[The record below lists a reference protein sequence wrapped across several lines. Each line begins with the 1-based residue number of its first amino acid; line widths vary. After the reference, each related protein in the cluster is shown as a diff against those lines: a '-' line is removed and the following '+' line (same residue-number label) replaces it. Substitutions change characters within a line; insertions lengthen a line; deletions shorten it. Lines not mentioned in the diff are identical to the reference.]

1 MRLYI
6 YEHCPFCLRTRMI
19 AGFKNL
25 PIQYS
30 IIMEG
35 DSETPIHLVGKKVV
49 PILQKSDGQ
58 YMTESL
64 DIVKYLDDLS
74 PPYYAQGEVNTEI
87 EAWIKKNS
95 SLIFRLIVPRFTQS
109 DFKEISTPEA
119 RQAFI
124 ERETASFGD
133 LKQLYENSEP
143 DIHAMNTS
151 LTEIDSLI
159 EHHEEMNITD
169 FMIFPWLRSLSI
181 VEGLIFPS
189 HTKRYMNRIATAAK
203 VNLLFDQAR

>member
-30 IIMEG
+30 VIMEG
-35 DSETPIHLVGKKVV
+35 DSETPTYLVGKKVV
-49 PILQKSDGQ
+49 PILHKPDGQ

-64 DIVKYLDDLS
+64 DIVHYLDDLT
-74 PPYYAQGEVNTEI
+74 PPAYATGEVDPKVQ
-87 EAWIKKNS
+87 AWVKDS
-95 SLIFRLIVPRFTQS
+95 SNLIFRLIVPRFTRS

-119 RQAFI
+119 RKAFI

-133 LKQLYENSEP
+133 LDQIFSESAQ
-143 DIHAMNTS
+143 DIVSMNEE
-151 LTEIDSLI
+151 LKKIEILIQDHTEI
-159 EHHEEMNITD
+159 NITD
-169 FMIFPWLRSLSI
+169 FIIFPWLRSLSI
-181 VEGLIFPS
+181 VKDLDFQP

-203 VNLLFDQAR
+203 VNLLFDQAI

>member
-1 MRLYI
+1 
-6 YEHCPFCLRTRMI
+6 MI

-159 EHHEEMNITD
+159 A
-169 FMIFPWLRSLSI
+169 S
-181 VEGLIFPS
+181 
-189 HTKRYMNRIATAAK
+189 
-203 VNLLFDQAR
+203 